1 MGGLGDV
8 VTGLA
13 RATLAR
19 GHNVEIM
26 LRFYECLP
34 TSAVED
40 LKHERDFQCAKVA
53 RGSYCPKVAAR

>member
-1 MGGLGDV
+1 M

-26 LRFYECLP
+26 LPFYECLP

-40 LKHERDFQCAKVA
+40 LKHERDFQCPKVA